1 MDLAQLAHLHLLLN
15 HVPTLGFVLGLA
27 TFVVSF
33 REKGDELR
41 RFSLGVFFIV
51 AIVALPAYT
60 TGYGARLAIREQPGY
75 SEALV
80 ETHQGAA
87 LFALVF
93 MEATG
98 LLAWLALW
106 QGRRTTT
113 PIRWIPAILP
123 LAFITLLLMAA
134 AGNVGG
140 QISHPE
146 IRATQELPAAPSGY
160 SALLTR
166 TSLDALNSRF
176 PFAWPM
182 AEVVHF
188 VGLAVFFGIILMVNL
203 RMLGVMRGASFADL
217 HRALPWAAGA
227 FAANTLSGM
236 FFFALSPQQYT
247 QSPAFYLKL
256 TAIVLAA
263 TQVLYL
269 TYFDQPWAVGRDDD
283 PPMLSKVVA
292 GTQLLLWVAVLYFGR
307 MLPYIGGTLTQ

>member
-1 MDLAQLAHLHLLLN
+1 MDLAELSHLHLLLN
-15 HVPTLGFVLGLA
+15 HVPTLGFILA
-27 TFVVSF
+27 LVAFVASF

-41 RFSLGVFFIV
+41 LFSLGLFFLIG
-51 AIVALPAYT
+51 IVALPAYT

-98 LLAWLALW
+98 FLAWLALW
-106 QGRRTTT
+106 HGRRTTS
-113 PIRWIPAILP
+113 PIRWTPAILP
-123 LAFITLLLMAA
+123 LALLTVALMAA
-134 AGNVGG
+134 AGNIGG
-140 QISHPE
+140 EISHPE
-146 IRATQELPAAPSGY
+146 IRATQELRPAPSGY
-160 SALLTR
+160 AALLTR
-166 TSLDALNSRF
+166 RSLDALNTRF

-182 AEVVHF
+182 AEVIHF
-188 VGLAVFFGIILMVNL
+188 GGLAVFFGIILMVNL
-203 RMLGVMRGASFADL
+203 RMLGVMKGASFADL
-217 HRALPWAAGA
+217 HRALPWAAAA
-227 FAANTLSGM
+227 FAANTVSGM

-247 QSPAFYLKL
+247 QSPAFYLKV
-256 TAIVLAA
+256 TAIVVAA

-269 TYFDQPWAVGRDDD
+269 THFDQPWAVGRDDD

-292 GTQLLLWVAVLYFGR
+292 GSQIRLWVAVLYFGR